1 MRGIIPNGAD
11 LTLKCNSGTQF
22 IPTLLDNCITRLAS
36 KTIEIRFVLLL
47 RNEFWHSDQDQTR
60 SGLDRIIH
68 DQGFPNLWRKMAGW
82 GWIFRHEFGKT
93 GQDQTRSGLPKFVT
107 ENGWLR
113 VDFPSRI
120 WENWTRSNTIRAGWL
135 RGDFPS
141 QIWEIWT
148 GSDTIRAGWLGGD
161 FPWRIWEIW
170 TGSDTIRAD
179 WLGGD
184 FLWRIIY
191 WKNKCSPTLPEN

>member
-1 MRGIIPNGAD
+1 
-11 LTLKCNSGTQF
+11 
-22 IPTLLDNCITRLAS
+22 
-36 KTIEIRFVLLL
+36 
-47 RNEFWHSDQDQTR
+47 
-60 SGLDRIIH
+60 
-68 DQGFPNLWRKMAGW
+68 MAGW
-82 GWIFRHEFGKT
+82 GWIFRHEFGKS

-148 GSDTIRAGWLGGD
+148 GSDTIRAGCLRVD
-161 FPWRIWEIW
+161 FPSRIWEIW
-170 TGSDTIRAD
+170 TGPDMIWAGWLSRYSWGRRPPGCEASVPAPQGHRRRAAQR
-179 WLGGD
+179 LGLLMKLKVQGNMIWMKL
-184 FLWRIIY
+184 FFWYKIIA
-191 WKNKCSPTLPEN
+191 TD